1 MKLVITLC
9 MLWLVAITPAYA
21 LVDLNTASKAEL
33 ESLTGIGPAKAQAI
47 LDYRK
52 KVGSFKSIDE
62 LEQVG
67 GIGPAIMTN
76 IKKEVT
82 VGGKMNKPIVTDAS
96 KPMTPTAKK

>member
-1 MKLVITLC
+1 MKTLIAC
-9 MLWLVAITPAYA
+9 CVVWLLCISTAYA

-52 KVGSFKSIDE
+52 KTGGFKSVDE

-67 GIGPAIMTN
+67 GIGPAIMNN

-82 VGGKMNKPIVTDAS
+82 VGSKLKAPANEMVKPQAVGQ
-96 KPMTPTAKK
+96 KK

>member
-9 MLWLVAITPAYA
+9 LFWILSISPAMA

-52 KVGSFKSIDE
+52 KVGSFKSVDE

-67 GIGPAIMTN
+67 GIGPAIMNT

-82 VGGKMNKPIVTDAS
+82 IGGKS
-96 KPMTPTAKK
+96 KPNTADLPKTSAPATKK

>member
-1 MKLVITLC
+1 MKTLIAC
-9 MLWLVAITPAYA
+9 SVLWLFCISAAYA
-21 LVDLNTASKAEL
+21 VVDLNTASKAEL

-52 KVGSFKSIDE
+52 KTGGFKSVDE

-67 GIGPAIMTN
+67 GIGPAIMNT

-82 VGGKMNKPIVTDAS
+82 VGGKAKPVVTEMV
-96 KPMTPTAKK
+96 KPQAVSQKK